1 MSREFWWTALGAC
14 AVGLGVIGFFHAFDR
29 VTVMKPVRPEPA
41 VMKDRYLAVTRT
53 LERLDIRADQ
63 VGVLEAIAP
72 GADVDVVFVEDDR
85 PSVSRRAIERMQAF
99 VRAGGV
105 VVLEAKWSGEDDPLL
120 DAFGVT
126 RSELRW
132 TRADDGDP
140 FEDGDEETEY
150 EDGDADEDA
159 DEDAGAEES
168 DADAVADDVDYNDF
182 LPWTQRLRQRHFP
195 DPNLRRIRWAGGD
208 ELIVHLPYAQDLA
221 RFRTEALL
229 ADDHG
234 AYILRFDLGEGQ
246 VVVLN
251 DLDFAS
257 NFELARNDHAEF
269 VWRLV
274 HLHADPERVWFYH
287 ADRQD
292 LGAWLRK
299 NAWAPLGAIGLLVLL
314 LLWRGMPRF
323 GPIADDPQP
332 VRRRLLDHLRA
343 TGSFL
348 AKANQREDI
357 GAAAIRVAL
366 ARVRREFP
374 HIGIASDVEVRD
386 FLVRQFQIQ
395 PEGAFLIATQQVPS
409 GVPEWTR
416 LMRAC
421 RDIHAALDHEAL
433 RRT

>member
-1 MSREFWWTALGAC
+1 VPWP
-14 AVGLGVIGFFHAFDR
+14 D
-29 VTVMKPVRPEPA
+29 
-41 VMKDRYLAVTRT
+41 
-53 LERLDIRADQ
+53 
-63 VGVLEAIAP
+63 
-72 GADVDVVFVEDDR
+72 
-85 PSVSRRAIERMQAF
+85 
-99 VRAGGV
+99 GG
-105 VVLEAKWSGEDDPLL
+105 
-120 DAFGVT
+120 
-126 RSELRW
+126 
-132 TRADDGDP
+132 
-140 FEDGDEETEY
+140 
-150 EDGDADEDA
+150 
-159 DEDAGAEES
+159 
-168 DADAVADDVDYNDF
+168 
-182 LPWTQRLRQRHFP
+182 
-195 DPNLRRIRWAGGD
+195 
-208 ELIVHLPYAQDLA
+208 ELIVHLPYAQDLS
-221 RFRTEALL
+221 RFRTEPLL

-234 AYILRFDLGEGQ
+234 AYVLRFDFGKGQ

-251 DLDFAS
+251 DLDFAT

-274 HLHADPERVWFYH
+274 HLHPAPGRVWFYH

-299 NAWAPLGAIGLLVLL
+299 NAWAPLGALGLLVLL

-348 AKANQREDI
+348 AQANEREEI
-357 GAAAIRVAL
+357 GLAALRVAL

-374 HIGIASDVEVRD
+374 HVGIASDVAVRD
-386 FLVRQFQIQ
+386 FLVRQFQL
-395 PEGAFLIATQQVPS
+395 PPDAAFLIATQQLPS

-433 RRT
+433 RRK